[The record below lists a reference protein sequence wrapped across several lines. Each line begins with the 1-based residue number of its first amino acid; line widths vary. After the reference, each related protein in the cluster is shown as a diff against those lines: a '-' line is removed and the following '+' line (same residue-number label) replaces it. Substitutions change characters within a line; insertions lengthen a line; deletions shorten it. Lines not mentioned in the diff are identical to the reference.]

1 MAPCANWK
9 GFLRLSLVTRPVTLY
24 PAASEREMI
33 AFEPIGPRGTASSI
47 SMSMPTPAT
56 RSPMTTSKGYMLDK
70 DNYIEVTKKVLEQ
83 RAGIHPYN

>member
-1 MAPCANWK
+1 
-9 GFLRLSLVTRPVTLY
+9 V
-24 PAASEREMI
+24 
-33 AFEPIGPRGTASSI
+33 
-47 SMSMPTPAT
+47 SMPTPAT